1 MAMLT
6 SSVASTVPVAASI
19 HARVGLDRVT
29 RRVAPRPRGRAV
41 RLRAA
46 PAPTDTSVKFVD
58 FDTSGCGPFPLLE
71 PTRGYSHVSPGVCD
85 TCADSAEARRAW
97 VALLLGQLPSH
108 RANAE
113 RTASFLGDDCPHDY
127 VDR

>member
-6 SSVASTVPVAASI
+6 SSVASTVPVATSI
-19 HARVGLDRVT
+19 HGRVGLDRVT

-58 FDTSGCGPFPLLE
+58 FDTSGCGPFPLLD

-108 RANAE
+108 RLIS
-113 RTASFLGDDCPHDY
+113 RRRLPTRLRRQVPRVGG
-127 VDR
+127 